1 MMKVDKPKTWKIR
14 TWNCATQSLEPE
26 REVTLAQYR
35 AEIDA
40 ANAKARA
47 IHAANVAR
55 MSCR

>member
-1 MMKVDKPKTWKIR
+1 MTIDKPKTWKIQ
-14 TWNCATQSLEPE
+14 TWDCAKQSFGPE

-40 ANAKARA
+40 ATVKARA